1 MENILNKYMNFPIK
15 SKNIP
20 YLSNFWEIIII
31 TFFVLFLSVNSIHAQ
46 NDVLL
51 TQQWLSRINQNPA
64 ATGNSDNIDIFV
76 LARQQWT
83 GFEDAPSTQVLN
95 IHNYFHRIRSGL
107 GLSATYDE
115 TGVGNRMINAKL
127 AYAYHVNLGE
137 KWLLSLGLSGG
148 ILQNSFDPS
157 KHFYIDTTDPQLA
170 TLEKTSPI
178 DPDFDFG
185 IELNSQRFLFGAS
198 VTHIARLPDDA
209 STLKI
214 AQQYFGYVNYKQP
227 IGESFDLV
235 AGIRGTNFDESYF
248 LDFSL
253 TGLILKKYWLGAMF
267 RPDNAVAG
275 MVGFHLGFLRLGY
288 SYDHSIGKTASLA
301 KNSHEIMLSFK
312 IGKTKKT
319 INTKSP
325 RFIEE

>member
-1 MENILNKYMNFPIK
+1 MNVELFNITKFIAIILVVAFIIL
-15 SKNIP
+15 IP
-20 YLSNFWEIIII
+20 AQ
-31 TFFVLFLSVNSIHAQ
+31 AQ

-51 TQQWLSRINQNPA
+51 TQQWLSRMNQNPA

-83 GFEDAPSTQVLN
+83 GFDDAPSTQVLN
-95 IHNYFHRIRSGL
+95 IHNYFHRIRSGV
-107 GLSATYDE
+107 GLSATHDE

-137 KWLLSLGLSGG
+137 SWLLSLGLSGG
-148 ILQNSFDPS
+148 IIQNTFDPS
-157 KHFYIDTTDPQLA
+157 KHFYIDITDPQLA
-170 TLEKTSPI
+170 TLEKTSRLE
-178 DPDFDFG
+178 PDFDFG
-185 IELNSQRFLFGAS
+185 IELSSQRLLFGAS
-198 VTHIARLPDDA
+198 VTHIARLPDNA

-227 IGESFDLV
+227 IGSSFDLI
-235 AGIRGTNFDESYF
+235 AGVRGTNFDEAYF
-248 LDFSL
+248 IDFSL
-253 TGLILKKYWLGAMF
+253 TGLLLKKYWLGAMF

-275 MVGFHLGFLRLGY
+275 MIGFQLGFVRLGY
-288 SYDHSIGKTASLA
+288 SYDYSIGNISSLA

-312 IGKTKKT
+312 IGKPKRI

-325 RFIEE
+325 RFIER